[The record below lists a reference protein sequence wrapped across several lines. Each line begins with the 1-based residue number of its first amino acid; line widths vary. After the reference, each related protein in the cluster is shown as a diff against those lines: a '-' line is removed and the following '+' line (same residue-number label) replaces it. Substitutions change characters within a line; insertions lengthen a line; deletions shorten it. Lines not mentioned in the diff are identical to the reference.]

1 MKKYWNLVFGVLG
14 IIIISNTFLK
24 DLSVKEVFGFEI
36 NIWVY
41 RAIWILI
48 TISSLYDFFVKQ
60 KVSNQK

>member
-1 MKKYWNLVFGVLG
+1 MKKYWNLAFGVLG
-14 IIIISNTFLK
+14 IIIVSNTFLK

-60 KVSNQK
+60 KESNQK

>member
-1 MKKYWNLVFGVLG
+1 MKKYWNLAFGVLG
-14 IIIISNTFLK
+14 IIIVSNTFLK
-24 DLSVKEVFGFEI
+24 DLSVKEVFDFEI

-60 KVSNQK
+60 KQSNQK